1 MELDLDLDLKPG
13 HSHPKAARASA
24 GSAKI
29 DFLANLGRT
38 GSRRPT
44 TTRCPRPLVLCPAP
58 HCPIPI
64 PVAIPNPIS
73 NPSPP
78 APAPEP
84 PVILAVMDMVE
95 ARAVF
100 VPEIL
105 VDYADILRLTIKM

>member
-1 MELDLDLDLKPG
+1 MP
-13 HSHPKAARASA
+13 
-24 GSAKI
+24 
-29 DFLANLGRT
+29 
-38 GSRRPT
+38 
-44 TTRCPRPLVLCPAP
+44 
-58 HCPIPI
+58 
-64 PVAIPNPIS
+64 IPNPIS

-105 VDYADILRLTIKM
+105 VDYADIPRLTIKM